1 MAKAGV
7 ASKLKMLQKKWKAA
21 SPRTGGG
28 LPDGD
33 FEGVIKSGV
42 IKTCKDGEL
51 QAVWEIE
58 VIGPDGFE
66 GRKQSKFAYLGGE
79 SSLDWFQGDLAT
91 LGIDLPDDSE
101 DLPSVMGETEGLP
114 IAFRVRSKQENTNI
128 YFLGL
133 LEGEEVE
140 ATEDA
145 EETEKSAEEETTAKD
160 VKAMGK
166 AEDEDG
172 LQEIIDEYD
181 LDIDQDDYAEYT
193 EVADEII
200 SQLEL

>member
-1 MAKAGV
+1 MAKTSV

-58 VIGPDGFE
+58 VTGPDGFE

-79 SSLDWFQGDLAT
+79 NSLDWFQGDLAT
-91 LGIDLPDDSE
+91 LGIDLPDDPE

-140 ATEDA
+140 TTEDTEEA
-145 EETEKSAEEETTAKD
+145 EESNEAELTAKD

-166 AEDEDG
+166 AEDEEG
-172 LQEIIDEYD
+172 LQAIIDEYE